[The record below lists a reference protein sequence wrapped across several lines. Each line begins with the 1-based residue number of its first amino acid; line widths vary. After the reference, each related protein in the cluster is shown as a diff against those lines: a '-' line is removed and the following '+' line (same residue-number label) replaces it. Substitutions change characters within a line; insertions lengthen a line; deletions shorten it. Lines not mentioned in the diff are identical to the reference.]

1 MTIKVLVVDDSMF
14 FQRRVSEILNSSPEL
29 DVVGVASNGLE
40 AVEKNKQLKPD
51 VITLDYEMP
60 VMDGVTALKEMMRE
74 RPVPVLMF
82 SSLTF
87 QGARITLE
95 ALEAGAVD
103 FLPKNFDDIAKNK
116 DEIRRKLVEKVQ
128 AVAQSRIGSMATTNA
143 AIPAPST
150 ATPSTATPSTPPA
163 NRFNASGRVSSTRV
177 GKKDILVIG
186 TSTGGP
192 AALQTLFKAM
202 DKRLN
207 VPVIIVQHMPASF
220 TNAFAE
226 RLDGISSL
234 NIKEAQH
241 GDKLQ
246 PGHAYLAPGGMQL
259 TFSDRQ
265 TICISESDD
274 SVNYRPCVDLT
285 FNSAAE
291 HFADKTLAV
300 VLTGMG
306 ADGREGSRTLKAKQ
320 ADVWTQDE
328 ASCVIYGMPMSVE
341 TAGLSDQVL
350 PLEEFAPK
358 LMQVFT

>member
-14 FQRRVSEILNSSPEL
+14 FQRRVSDILNSAPEL
-29 DVVGVASNGLE
+29 EVVGVAANGRE
-40 AVEKNKQLKPD
+40 AVEKNTELQPD

-60 VMDGVTALKEMMRE
+60 VMDGVTALKEMMRK

-116 DEIRRKLVEKVQ
+116 DEIKRKLVEKVL
-128 AVAQSRIGSMATTNA
+128 AVAQSRVGGMQLRSRVQTT
-143 AIPAPST
+143 P
-150 ATPSTATPSTPPA
+150 PSTPSKPPEPSTSNIA
-163 NRFNASGRVSSTRV
+163 AVSSARL
-177 GKKDILVIG
+177 GKKDILLIG

-207 VPVIIVQHMPASF
+207 VPVVIIQHMPASF
-220 TNAFAE
+220 TTAFAE
-226 RLDGISSL
+226 RLNGISSL
-234 NIKEAQH
+234 TIKEAEH

-246 PGHAYLAPGGMQL
+246 AGHAYLAPGGMQL
-259 TFSDRQ
+259 TFSDRH
-265 TICISESDD
+265 TICISESDE
-274 SVNYRPCVDLT
+274 SVNYRPCVDLA
-285 FNSAAE
+285 FSSAAE

-306 ADGREGSRTLKAKQ
+306 ADGREGSRALKAKQ

-328 ASCVIYGMPMSVE
+328 ATCVIYGMPMSVE

-350 PLEEFAPK
+350 PLEAFAPK
-358 LMQVFT
+358 LMQALA